1 MNDIIK
7 FIIGRPIEG
16 ISLNG
21 YEYLLDPDGHE
32 LLFDTVDEAK
42 KLLSDNGVEGDE
54 LEDCYVYQKV
64 KMVGK
69 VLVAMEETE

>member
-1 MNDIIK
+1 MREPIK

-21 YEYLLDPDGHE
+21 LEYLLGTDGHE

-69 VLVAMEETE
+69 VLVAMED